1 MTPQDP
7 NTPVPEMTDA
17 DMRLAQAERHNQST
31 EGLLETM
38 IQQGETNNPVPVLE
52 HILVKAD
59 ETKQAI
65 EKSAIPAA
73 TVEKFMEKFV
83 ETVEQLKGEPGA
95 DAVVDYEKVVAEAVP
110 KVEEAIKGDA
120 TLMDSF
126 KAKPEDVAK
135 ELTKDQS
142 FIESLKAEEVD
153 PAEVAHTLRNSPFFI
168 EQLRAIPELKGE
180 PGDPGTS
187 ETVDY
192 AKIVSLLKGD
202 VDFVALTKGEPGAIV
217 RGKTTGAKELMDYIS
232 SRTGDDRLS
241 YNSLKDTPNFDL
253 YRPAGGGAG
262 YLRELSD
269 VDLSGLTIDQSI
281 KWNGTRWVVYTPG
294 SGGGGSWGS
303 ITGTLSAQTDLQAAL
318 DAKVTANVAI
328 TGATKTK
335 VTYDAK
341 GLVTSGADAT
351 TADIADSAN
360 RRYVTDAQLVV
371 IGNTSGT
378 NTGDQTSIVGIT
390 GTKAQFNT
398 AVTDGNIMYVGD
410 SITGATAT
418 AWRVFYSDGSGVITE
433 LALGADGTFLKSNG
447 AAVAP
452 SFATPAG
459 SGDVSKVGTPANN
472 QVGVWTGDGTIEGDA
487 DLTFD
492 TTTNTLATGIV
503 TVTDDA
509 YAAGWNGSTA
519 VPTKN
524 AVYDKI
530 ESMGGGVTEAFVIA
544 MATAL

>member
-1 MTPQDP
+1 MPPQDP
-7 NTPVPEMTDA
+7 NAPVPENTDA
-17 DMRLAQAERHNQST
+17 EMRLQQADMHQAST

-38 IQQGETNNPVPVLE
+38 IKQADENNPVPVLE
-52 HILVKAD
+52 HLLTKTDEVVKAV
-59 ETKQAI
+59 
-65 EKSAIPAA
+65 EKSATPNAM
-73 TVEKFMEKFV
+73 VEQFMKTFV
-83 ETVEQLKGEPGA
+83 ETVEQIKGDPGA
-95 DAVVDYEKVVAEAVP
+95 DAVVDYEKVVADAVP
-110 KVEEAIKGDA
+110 KVEQAIKGDA
-120 TLMDSF
+120 ALMDSF
-126 KAKPEDVAK
+126 KAKPADVAK
-135 ELTKDQS
+135 ELTKDTA
-142 FIESLKAEEVD
+142 FVEGLKAPEVD

-187 ETVDY
+187 EVVDY

-202 VDFVALTKGEPGAIV
+202 VDFVALTKGEPGVTV

-253 YRPAGGGAG
+253 YRGKGGGAG
-262 YLRELSD
+262 YLRELAD
-269 VDLSGLTIDQSI
+269 VDLTGLVVNQSI

-303 ITGTLSAQTDLQAAL
+303 ITGTLSDQTDLQTAL
-318 DAKVTANVAI
+318 DAKLTANAPI
-328 TGATKTK
+328 TGGTKTK
-335 VTYDAK
+335 VTYDAN

-398 AVTDGNIMYVGD
+398 AVSDGNIMFVGD

-447 AAVAP
+447 AGVAP

-459 SGDVSKVGTPANN
+459 SGDVTKVGTPVNN
-472 QVGVWTGDGTIEGDA
+472 QVGVWTGDGTLEGDA
-487 DLTFD
+487 ALTFD
-492 TTTNTLATGIV
+492 TTTNTLATEIV
-503 TVTDDA
+503 TVTDDP
-509 YAAGWNGSTA
+509 YGAGWNGSTA

-544 MATAL
+544 MAAAL